1 MHHDYPLMRIDLAD
15 KELRYDEICRVTAEG
30 PTLHGMLIAFFSSLS
45 TSFNFSSM
53 SLASLIFTSPETNK
67 HEHES
72 CVWPPHSPQD
82 YITWLPITFLPTVIP
97 HDVTCDVIYFL
108 SLSCFWLASC
118 VFNPRVLHL
127 SVISS
132 SVLGRHVSSAFL
144 QIYSVCFE
152 CLIFPYSIDISFSL
166 KLAFCSTWLESAF
179 GSSIVSSQ

>member
-1 MHHDYPLMRIDLAD
+1 MACWSHSS
-15 KELRYDEICRVTAEG
+15 V
-30 PTLHGMLIAFFSSLS
+30 AFPPRS
-45 TSFNFSSM
+45 TSPRCRWPLLFLQALKQTNMNM
-53 SLASLIFTSPETNK
+53 SPVFD
-67 HEHES
+67 
-72 CVWPPHSPQD
+72 PHSPQD

-108 SLSCFWLASC
+108 SLSCFWLALC